1 MTLNNTYII
10 QNKNLKEILNEVDTI
25 ITNINTFTNKHSGY
39 SYDVKLINNN
49 NLWDAEITIIK
60 NEKQIN
66 NRVLEK
72 VS

>member
-1 MTLNNTYII
+1 MTLNNTYKI
-10 QNKNLKEILNEVDTI
+10 QNKHLKEILNEVDTI
-25 ITNINTFTNKHSGY
+25 ITNINTFTNKHKGY

-49 NLWDAEITIIK
+49 NLWDAEITIK
-60 NEKQIN
+60 HEKQIN

>member
-1 MTLNNTYII
+1 MKLNNTYTIENY
-10 QNKNLKEILNEVDTI
+10 QLKKILNEVDTI
-25 ITNINTFTNKHSGY
+25 ITNINTFRNKHEGY

-49 NLWDAEITIIK
+49 NLWDAEITIK
-60 NEKQIN
+60 HEKRID

>member
-1 MTLNNTYII
+1 MILNNTYKI
-10 QNKNLKEILNEVDTI
+10 QNKHLKEILNEVDTI
-25 ITNINTFTNKHSGY
+25 INNIDTFRNKHEGY

-49 NLWDAEITIIK
+49 NLWDAEITIK
-60 NEKQIN
+60 HEKRID

>member
-1 MTLNNTYII
+1 MNNTYKI
-10 QNKNLKEILNEVDTI
+10 QNKHLKEILNEVDTI
-25 ITNINTFTNKHSGY
+25 INNIDTFRNKHEGY

-49 NLWDAEITIIK
+49 NLWDAEITIK
-60 NEKQIN
+60 HEKRID

>member
-10 QNKNLKEILNEVDTI
+10 QNKHLKEILNEVDAI

-49 NLWDAEITIIK
+49 NLWDAEITIK
-60 NEKQIN
+60 HEKQIN

>member
-49 NLWDAEITIIK
+49 NLWDAEITIK
-60 NEKQIN
+60 HEKQIN